1 MKTRSRNAVAKLPK
15 RIVTTIGDLVSAAYD
30 AADGFGTDRLDRAAE
45 ILTASPL
52 ARRLSRQ
59 LQFVR

>member
-1 MKTRSRNAVAKLPK
+1 MKTRRSIRMSK
-15 RIVTTIGDLVSAAYD
+15 RIVTTLGDLISAAYD
-30 AADGFGTDRLDRAAE
+30 AADGFGKQKVERAAE
-45 ILTASPL
+45 ILTATPV

>member
-1 MKTRSRNAVAKLPK
+1 MKNRRRKAVAKLP
-15 RIVTTIGDLVSAAYD
+15 RRMVTTIGDLISAAYE
-30 AADGFGTDRLDRAAE
+30 AADGFGTDRIERAAE
-45 ILTASPL
+45 LLTSSPL

>member
-1 MKTRSRNAVAKLPK
+1 MKTRRSIRMPR
-15 RIVTTIGDLVSAAYD
+15 RIVTTLGDLISAAYD
-30 AADGFGTDRLDRAAE
+30 AADGFGKYKMERTAA

>member
-1 MKTRSRNAVAKLPK
+1 MKTRRSIRMPK
-15 RIVTTIGDLVSAAYD
+15 RIVITLGDLISAAYD
-30 AADGFGTDRLDRAAE
+30 AADGFGKHKMERAAE
-45 ILTASPL
+45 ILTATPL

>member
-1 MKTRSRNAVAKLPK
+1 MTTRRHAVAKMPR
-15 RIVTTIGDLVSAAYD
+15 RIVTTLGDLISAAYEN
-30 AADGFGTDRLDRAAE
+30 ADGFGLQRIERAAR

-59 LQFVR
+59 LEFVR

>member
-1 MKTRSRNAVAKLPK
+1 MKTRRRTAVAKLPK
-15 RIVTTIGDLVSAAYD
+15 RIVTTLGDLISAAYD
-30 AADGFGTDRLDRAAE
+30 AADGFGTDRLDRAAD

-59 LQFVR
+59 LHFVR